1 MPKCTFCGT
10 KEEKKIPLCHACGAI
25 RYPVDK
31 KLQTTFSPQD
41 KLKLS
46 AAAAAAIVT
55 PGSLILLALAGVA
68 HYKTKTKNKNRK

>member
-10 KEEKKIPLCHACGAI
+10 KEEKKTPLCHACGAI

-41 KLKLS
+41 KLKIS
-46 AAAAAAIVT
+46 AVAAATLVT
-55 PGSLILLALAGVA
+55 PGSFIFLALAGVA
-68 HYKTKTKNKNRK
+68 RYKTKNKNRK